1 MEPEENDLV
10 SDIQEP
16 QEDIQETAPE
26 KTEQQIAFEELINK
40 LSELNLEKDDIVFFR
55 NGVIGKIDAISINN
69 EELMYRIYV
78 KITEDIIFTLD
89 ENFKNTDNNR
99 NYDVEKILGADFN
112 VKLTVDLEDLVLT
125 KEQAQQ
131 ELTNLKGQTVVIE

>member
-26 KTEQQIAFEELINK
+26 KTEQQIAFEELINE

-78 KITEDIIFTLD
+78 KVTEDIIFTLD

>member
-16 QEDIQETAPE
+16 QEDIQETVPE
-26 KTEQQIAFEELINK
+26 KTEQQIAFEELINE

-78 KITEDIIFTLD
+78 KVTEDIIFTLD

-99 NYDVEKILGADFN
+99 NYDVDKILGADFN
-112 VKLTVDLEDLVLT
+112 VKLTVYLEDLVLT